1 MTDTD
6 ASRWSRIRALVG
18 VGLQR
23 VAGKATETDTR
34 RVMLSL
40 GGVALAIALMLIVTG
55 IALGLASG
63 STIDGGGADYW
74 IVPEAG
80 SSSTL
85 VVAPDAPQFG
95 EVHPTNDRIHAI
107 DGVVHASPVLV
118 EMNRL
123 RTAEGHSEYVLL
135 LGVIPREGFEV
146 EGIAT
151 DSLKEGDPYY
161 QGGKTEWTGEIV
173 LSSGAAQLLNVSPG
187 ASVHPVGAAKNRSLT
202 VVNVSTG
209 TSSSG
214 VGQVPIGVL
223 HLSEL
228 QALTGSDTGDQA
240 DQFLVTA
247 SSPAVESE
255 LASIYPRSTVLTE
268 SGLTTQ
274 SMSQDLP
281 LALSLASLLVAIV
294 VGTLFIGTTMGLEI
308 TADRQAHAVM
318 GAIGLPF
325 ASRAIIVTT
334 QTLVVTFLGGLVG
347 IMVGV
352 GGIAVTNELAMATLT
367 SQPIASFH
375 PVLVGY
381 GVVVAVLIGFLTAP
395 YLLWLTSRTNI
406 IAELGR

>member
-1 MTDTD
+1 MTD
-6 ASRWSRIRALVG
+6 AEGPRRSRIRALVG
-18 VGLQR
+18 VGLHR

-34 RVMLSL
+34 RVMLSVF
-40 GGVALAIALMLIVTG
+40 GVALAIALMLIVTG

-63 STIDGGGADYW
+63 TTIDGSGADYW

-95 EVHPTNDRIHAI
+95 EVHPTNDRIQAI

-151 DSLKEGDPYY
+151 DSLESGDPYY
-161 QGGKTEWTGEIV
+161 QGGETEWTGEIV
-173 LSSGAAQLLNVSPG
+173 LSSGAAQLLDVSAG
-187 ASVHPVGAAKNRSLT
+187 ATVEPVGASENRSLT
-202 VVNVSTG
+202 VVDVSTG
-209 TSSSG
+209 AGGTG

-247 SSPAVESE
+247 SSPEVVSE
-255 LASIYPRSTVLTE
+255 LDGVYPRSSVLTQ

-281 LALSLASLLVAIV
+281 LALSLASLLVALV

-308 TADRQAHAVM
+308 TADRQAYAVM

-325 ASRAIIVTT
+325 VSRAIVVTT
-334 QTLVVTFLGGLVG
+334 QTLVITFVGGLVG
-347 IMVGV
+347 VAVGV
-352 GGIAVTNELAMATLT
+352 GGIALTNELAMATLT

-375 PVLVGY
+375 PVLLGY
-381 GVVVAVLIGFLTAP
+381 GVVIALLIGLLAAP